1 MFPTFYIEFQHS
13 YISHRILQDSTSS
26 EYYISHILLHVIS
39 KIPPVLPPLRAEG
52 GGMRFQT
59 KYIPDI
65 CFREILVRYAL
76 VGVVILLWI
85 NS

>member
-52 GGMRFQT
+52 GGGHE
-59 KYIPDI
+59 IPNKIYSRHMFSGD
-65 CFREILVRYAL
+65 F
-76 VGVVILLWI
+76 
-85 NS
+85 S